1 MTDFFQKYRTPLAVL
16 LAAVL
21 LFTLSGCGYL
31 YPADDLSDILDATD
45 PENEQTPSDEDDRL
59 FSLSYYTGEA
69 LNPFT
74 SVSLTNSE
82 LLRLCYSGLFFVDAA
97 YNALPVLAKSYTVSG
112 NTVTV
117 TLRSDVRFSDGS
129 PVTAYDC
136 EASYD
141 RASSGSS
148 VWEAA
153 FSYISSYS
161 AVDGSTFEI
170 RFRSYSPTQLN
181 LLTIPVVR
189 ADTVE
194 NATPVGCGRYVLSE
208 DGTELLPSSCGCYE
222 GKYAI
227 DRIALLGIADKET
240 LTYNFNYGRLQAI
253 CADLSMDAG
262 EYRSDCELV
271 TVPTN
276 RLSFVVV
283 NRKRKELADVNFSKG
298 ITYLLDR
305 AALVSEVYGSVATPV
320 WSPLNP
326 AWSKTAEAQLNPD
339 IYSVTTANN
348 YFNLAGWTLNGSVRR
363 YGNSD
368 VTLKILVNL
377 ENNKRMMTAEFLAK
391 ALRGAGFS
399 VEVSA
404 LAWDEY
410 TAAIQAQ
417 DFDLYLGEV
426 SLPDNMDL
434 SALFSQNVCHTGEA
448 SSVYASLRSSAAKLL
463 RDDVEPRTFVS
474 EFQNALPCIPL
485 FYACDALAV
494 SMDVLGTFG
503 GSVSELYFGIETWE
517 LRSRS
522 NNQ

>member
-31 YPADDLSDILDATD
+31 YPAGDLSDILDATD
-45 PENEQTPSDEDDRL
+45 PKNEQTPTDDEDRM

-74 SVSLTNSE
+74 SVSRTNSQ
-82 LLRLCYSGLFFVDAA
+82 LLRLCYSGLFAVDAA
-97 YNALPVLAKSYTVSG
+97 YNALPVLAQSYSVDG

-141 RASSGSS
+141 RANYGSS
-148 VWEAA
+148 VWESA
-153 FSYISSYS
+153 FSYITSYY
-161 AVDGSTFEI
+161 AVDGSTFELQ
-170 RFRSYSPTQLN
+170 FRSYSPTQLN

-194 NATPVGCGRYVLSE
+194 DAAPVGCGRYVLSA
-208 DGTELLPSSCGCYE
+208 DGTALLPSSCGCYD

-253 CADLSMDAG
+253 CADLSMGAG

-276 RLSFVVV
+276 RLTFIVV
-283 NRKRKELADVNFSKG
+283 NRKNAALASVDFAKG
-298 ITYLLDR
+298 ITYLMDR
-305 AALVSEVYGSVATPV
+305 TQLASQVYGSFASPV

-326 AWSKTAEAQLNPD
+326 AWSKTEEAVLNPD
-339 IYSVTTANN
+339 IYSVTTANQ
-348 YFNLAGWTLNGSVRR
+348 YFNQAGWTLNGSARVYKGKSMPLR
-363 YGNSD
+363 
-368 VTLKILVNL
+368 ILVNL
-377 ENNKRMMTAEFLAK
+377 ENNNRIEAAHFVAQT
-391 ALRGAGFS
+391 LRSAGFT
-399 VEVSA
+399 VEVVT

-417 DFDLYLGEV
+417 EFDLYLGEV
-426 SLPDNMDL
+426 EFHDNMDL
-434 SALFSQNVCHTGEA
+434 SSLLSQSVCHTGD
-448 SSVYASLRSSAAKLL
+448 STSYSSLRSSAAGLL
-463 RDDVEPRTFVS
+463 RGTVEARTFVS
-474 EFQNALPCIPL
+474 EFQNVLPCIPL
-485 FYACDALAV
+485 CYACDALAV
-494 SMDVLGTFG
+494 SMDVVGTFG
-503 GSVSELYFGIETWE
+503 GSVSELYYGLESWE

-522 NNQ
+522 DPS